1 MADNTGSSRFG
12 YLSSRYS
19 GGADSE
25 ISDRLSAIEG
35 ALGIK
40 SATSTSPLEGLFG
53 GGTSVSTEKKKGGA
67 LGTKKLMRIGNI
79 PIQQIQKTEKNITAS
94 APDYAQFLAGQVTRG
109 ERSPIEASDLFADF
123 GLSYGIPD
131 AFKTAAELGSM
142 PIGQA
147 PAGAVERYRPFQE
160 FAAKQLGIGLT
171 AEDIKST
178 EAAARALGKTTPEAF
193 SQFLGQ
199 KMLSSPEYIR
209 KTPLAFTANLPFGGQ
224 YGVGYQ
230 TPEGTFTGTY
240 RFKPPTTVDYA

>member
-1 MADNTGSSRFG
+1 MAGNSPFEFYKKRT
-12 YLSSRYS
+12 S
-19 GGADSE
+19 GQEGE

-35 ALGIK
+35 ALGIQK
-40 SATSTSPLEGLFG
+40 APTSPLEALFG
-53 GGTSVSTEKKKGGA
+53 GGTPAPKKKGGG
-67 LGTKKLMRIGNI
+67 LGTKRLTKIGNI
-79 PIQQIQKTEKNITAS
+79 PIKQIQKTEEDIIES

-123 GLSYGIPD
+123 GLAYGVPG
-131 AFKTAAELGSM
+131 AFKTAEELGSM
-142 PIGQA
+142 AMGQA
-147 PAGAVERYRPFQE
+147 PEGVVERYRPFQQ
-160 FAAKQLGIGLT
+160 FAARQLGIGLT
-171 AEDIKST
+171 EEDIKST

-230 TPEGTFTGTY
+230 TPGGTFTGTY
-240 RFKPPTTVDYA
+240 RFKPPSTVDYS